1 MPDNFALNIV
11 LADVGPIQ
19 MELMQPL
26 GKNPPTTPA
35 HSSTENSAG
44 AAITT

>member
-26 GKNPPTTPA
+26 GKNPP
-35 HSSTENSAG
+35 HNSCSLLN
-44 AAITT
+44 